1 MDFLTGFP
9 YWGILIIIIINALIV
24 SRVDVSFEEETGDDK

>member
-9 YWGILIIIIINALIV
+9 YWGILIIIFINALIV
-24 SRVDVSFEEETGDDK
+24 SRMDVSLEEERGDDK

>member
-9 YWGILIIIIINALIV
+9 YWGILIIILINALIV
-24 SRVDVSFEEETGDDK
+24 SRMDVSLEEETDDDQ